1 MEDVKLN
8 FEGDHALLQTEFIKT
23 GNPDG
28 LALPINLYARKR
40 AADPD
45 AIYYD
50 VTIDGVSWFTTESQ
64 MHAIILFD
72 MLKKHVMEY
81 MRYKSL

>member
-8 FEGDHALLQTEFIKT
+8 FEGDNALLQSGIIPT

-28 LALPINLYARKR
+28 LALPINLYARKSKE
-40 AADPD
+40 DPE

-50 VTIDGVSWFTTESQ
+50 LTIDGVSWFITESQ
-64 MHAIILFD
+64 MHAIILYD

-81 MRYKSL
+81 MHYESL